1 MKFAAVILFA
11 CLAVSNAAFTANL
24 VQRAQPALNQAMF
37 KLRLATGRADDN
49 GLQTS
54 LFQQL
59 QQEANDLMEQ
69 ISAATSQGMAVAS
82 EVTQHLSDVVNQMQ
96 SLASSAASSVVDI
109 VSSFWNN
116 LTGSLFG
123 GKGRSGLFSGLI
135 DNVAV
140 AINGVLAQTIQHAQN
155 LVAQLNLPN
164 LLNQALNNLFSQI
177 TGRGIFGNLFGSIAE
192 AGSNAWNA
200 ITSIFSSAVSVAG
213 DSFNA
218 VQAMATEFVTEA
230 AQNIHGITT
239 DAANDFL
246 AFLKPY
252 QQDLGTLYD
261 QVAGVVSQIGNF

>member
-37 KLRLATGRADDN
+37 KLRLATGRADD

-59 QQEANDLMEQ
+59 QNEANQIMQQ
-69 ISAATSQGMAVAS
+69 ISDAAASGMQVAS

-96 SLASSAASSVVDI
+96 SLASSAAGSVVDI

-123 GKGRSGLFSGLI
+123 GKGRSGLFSGLF

-140 AINGVLAQTIQHAQN
+140 AVNGMIETAIQHAQD

-164 LLNQALNNLFSQI
+164 LLNSALNNLFSQI

-200 ITSIFSSAVSVAG
+200 ISSIFSTAVSVAG

-218 VQAMATEFVTEA
+218 VQAMASEFVTEA

-239 DAANDFL
+239 DAAQDFL

-261 QVAGVVSQIGNF
+261 QVAGVVSQIGK